1 MIEGKLRAISSDE
14 QEQFILISALRNQIH
29 GMASADMGNAITTWA
44 QTISVDRAKEGRDL
58 RSATER
64 ELQERLFQWK
74 DDPSFGGPLRE
85 VLGMLPLS
93 LRQRTSTITVV
104 DGNYGSVLFRRVF
117 KDPRGPVNAINAIR
131 NILVTLNEN
140 QRYQAIHNWNPTQ

>member
-64 ELQERLFQWK
+64 ELQERVSQWK
-74 DDPSFGGPLRE
+74 SDPSFNEPLGE
-85 VLGMLPLS
+85 VLRMLPYAARRDAAS
-93 LRQRTSTITVV
+93 IYVIH
-104 DGNYGSVLFRRVF
+104 GNYSSVLFKRVF

-140 QRYQAIHNWNPTQ
+140 QRYQAIWNWDPTQ